1 MNEKDLNYYYIG
13 CKLIIEHYGIEKQKI
28 QLIQEL
34 SELITALT
42 KGDLQNIIEEIAD
55 VQVMLDQFSIK
66 YPIYDKK
73 IGFIQLEKVKRQLGR
88 IKEEKEK
95 QEIPK

>member
-13 CKLIIEHYGIEKQKI
+13 CKFIIEHYGIEKQKI

-55 VQVMLDQFSIK
+55 VK
-66 YPIYDKK
+66 
-73 IGFIQLEKVKRQLGR
+73 
-88 IKEEKEK
+88 
-95 QEIPK
+95 

>member
-13 CKLIIEHYGIEKQKI
+13 CKFIIEHYGIEKQKI

-55 VQVMLDQFSIK
+55 VQFMIDQF
-66 YPIYDKK
+66 
-73 IGFIQLEKVKRQLGR
+73 
-88 IKEEKEK
+88 
-95 QEIPK
+95 